1 MNWITDYVR
10 PKLNKLTSQKKVE
23 TPDNLWTKCP
33 SCEQMLFHRDLEDN
47 LFVCPH
53 CDHHLRLNAQQ
64 RLNYLF
70 NGNYTPI
77 TLPEVKQDPLKFK
90 DSKKY
95 TDRLKEYRQKTGLE
109 DAIVVA
115 HGKINHKPA
124 VVAVF
129 EFGFMGGSM
138 GMAVGEAIITA
149 AETAIKFNFPLIVIP
164 ASGGAR
170 MQEGMLSLMQMPRT
184 TVAVQLLR
192 EAKLP
197 YIVVL
202 TDPTMGGVSA
212 SFAMLG
218 NLTLAEPKATIGFA
232 GARVIQ
238 ETIREK
244 LPADFQTSEYLKDHG
259 MVDLIVHRKDLNSTL
274 ARILKIFS

>member
-33 SCEQMLFHRDLEDN
+33 SCEQMLFHRDLHDN

-53 CDHHLRLNAQQ
+53 CDHHLRLGAHQ
-64 RLNYLF
+64 RLTYLF
-70 NGNYTPI
+70 NDQYTLI
-77 TLPEVKQDPLKFK
+77 TLPQVKQDPLKFK

-95 TDRLKEYRQKTGLE
+95 TDRLKEYRHKTGLE

-115 HGKINHKPA
+115 HGKINDQPA

-138 GMAVGEAIITA
+138 GMAVGEALVTA
-149 AETAIKFNFPLIVIP
+149 AETAIKLNFPLIVLP

-184 TVAVQLLR
+184 TVAVQMVR
-192 EAKLP
+192 EAQLP

-202 TDPTMGGVSA
+202 TDPTLGGVSA

-218 NLTLAEPKATIGFA
+218 DLTLAEPKATIGFA

-259 MVDLIVHRKDLNSTL
+259 MVDAIVHRKDLNSTL
-274 ARILKIFS
+274 ARILKIFA